1 MSTQQFI
8 IKKSKE
14 ETETEK
20 EKEKVTDDPLGYA
33 FAIDF
38 TWEHGLF
45 LGEDWFNIP
54 PHREPFVYKKV
65 EDAYKL
71 MKMIKKNTSIEVEQD
86 VTCIVAVAAYYTK
99 EEENK
104 LRTLDNRDEM
114 EEIRKIEKFAF
125 N

>member
-14 ETETEK
+14 EAEAK
-20 EKEKVTDDPLGYA
+20 DGPLGYA

-38 TWEHGLF
+38 TWEHGLI

-54 PHREPFVYKKV
+54 SHREPFVYKKV
-65 EDAYKL
+65 EDAYRL
-71 MKMIKKNTSIEVEQD
+71 MKMIKKKTSIEIEQD

-104 LRTLDNRDEM
+104 LRTLDNKDEM
-114 EEIRKIEKFAF
+114 EEIQKIEKFAF
-125 N
+125 D